1 MTAQLALSLISGI
14 FIAGSAAYLGTL
26 MLSRKMAVIAGPLGH
41 LALPGA
47 ALALIYGF
55 SISLGA
61 FPFVV
66 LGILAIWL
74 LEIRTRLQ
82 MEALTAIVFA
92 TGVGAAFLFLPI
104 DKAEA
109 ALIGD
114 ISKVGPYETTA
125 AVILGSVVFA
135 AVNRSYSKI
144 MLVNIHEDVAKTEGI
159 NVKLYNLIY
168 LSSIAIVVALGVDL
182 VGGLMTAALV
192 AIPAAAGRNVSTRL
206 SQFAFASVVFGVISA
221 IVGITA
227 STFSGLPAGP
237 LVILTSAFIFLMTVA
252 FAKGR

>member
-1 MTAQLALSLISGI
+1 MTHQLLLSLISGV

-26 MLSRKMAVIAGPLGH
+26 MLSRRMAVVAGPLGH

-55 SISLGA
+55 NLSLGA

-66 LGILAIWL
+66 AGILVIWR
-74 LEIRTRLQ
+74 LEIRTKLQ

-92 TGVGAAFLFLPI
+92 TGVAAAFLFLPI

-114 ISKVGPYETTA
+114 ISTVGVYGTIA
-125 AVILGSVVFA
+125 SVILGSVVFI
-135 AVNRSYSKI
+135 AVNRSYSEV
-144 MLVNIHEDVAKTEGI
+144 MLVSIHEDLAKTEGI
-159 NVKLYNLIY
+159 NVKLSNLIY
-168 LSSIAIVVALGVDL
+168 LLSIAIIVALGVDL

-192 AIPAAAGRNVSTRL
+192 AIPAAAARNVSKTLLQYGLASGAIGIL
-206 SQFAFASVVFGVISA
+206 SAV
-221 IVGITA
+221 VGILSSKFT
-227 STFSGLPAGP
+227 GLPAGP
-237 LVILTSAFIFLMTVA
+237 LIILTSALIFAITVPT
-252 FAKGR
+252 AKV

>member
-1 MTAQLALSLISGI
+1 MTHQLLLSLISGV
-14 FIAGSAAYLGTL
+14 FIAGAAAYLGTL
-26 MLSRKMAVIAGPLGH
+26 MLSKKMAVVAGPLGH

-47 ALALIYGF
+47 ALALVYGF

-66 LGILAIWL
+66 GGIVLIWL
-74 LEIRTRLQ
+74 LEIRTKLQ

-92 TGVGAAFLFLPI
+92 TGVGIAFLFLPI

-114 ISKVGPYETTA
+114 ISRVGLYETIS
-125 AVILGSVVFA
+125 AVILGSVVFII
-135 AVNRSYSKI
+135 VQRCYSQI
-144 MLVNIHEDVAKTEGI
+144 MLISIHEDLAKTEGI

-168 LSSIAIVVALGVDL
+168 LLAIAIIVALGVNL

-192 AIPAAAGRNVSTRL
+192 AIPAAAARNVSRNLT
-206 SQFAFASVVFGVISA
+206 QFGLVSGAIGIISA
-221 IVGITA
+221 TVGILS
-227 STFSGLPAGP
+227 STISGFPPGP
-237 LVILTSAFIFLMTVA
+237 LVILTSSVIFAITLLMV
-252 FAKGR
+252 KV